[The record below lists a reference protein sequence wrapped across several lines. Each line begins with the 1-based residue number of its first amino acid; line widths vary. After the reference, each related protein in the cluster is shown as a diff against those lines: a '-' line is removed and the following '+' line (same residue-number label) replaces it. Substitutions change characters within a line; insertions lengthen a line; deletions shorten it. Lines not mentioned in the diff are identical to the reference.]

1 MEAEEQLR
9 TPLPLPC
16 MFNCMSMQT
25 EEQKKQGRLENEDI
39 NSQMSSCCRPHLKY
53 SHVIDSEVSDSL
65 RVTSVTLSDLIL
77 LLSFMHAILYV

>member
-39 NSQMSSCCRPHLKY
+39 NSQMSSCCIHNALPEQQQQQKHHYNSQVNHKKFVATIK
-53 SHVIDSEVSDSL
+53 HN
-65 RVTSVTLSDLIL
+65 
-77 LLSFMHAILYV
+77 